1 MLTLAESTKI
11 FELLKPAT
19 DAAGRTSSYINVKT
33 LHEVE
38 IVFHVQQGNAATIA
52 LSIVQATD
60 ASGTGSKAITV
71 AIPIWSNLD
80 TAATDTLVRRTDA
93 VSYTTDAGVKNK
105 IVVFKVDPALL
116 DIAGGFNFVAITT
129 GASNAANLT
138 QAIAYG
144 ETRYPQATPTSAV

>member
-1 MLTLAESTKI
+1 M
-11 FELLKPAT
+11 
-19 DAAGRTSSYINVKT
+19 KT

-52 LSIVQATD
+52 LSIVQASDT
-60 ASGTGSKAITV
+60 SGTGSKAITV
-71 AIPIWSNLD
+71 AVPIWSNLD

-105 IVVFKVDPALL
+105 IVVFHIDPALL

-138 QAIAYG
+138 QAIAYCD
-144 ETRYPQATPTSAV
+144 TRFAQATPPSVI